1 MTPDHYM
8 CIGVLAVMASIPAI
22 FGAIKDGEPPR
33 LAALVLLFGA
43 GTIYYAISLR
53 PGGYTLEEIP
63 QAFVNVVGAF
73 L

>member
-1 MTPDHYM
+1 MTPDLFM
-8 CIGVLAVMASIPAI
+8 CIGVLAILASIPAI
-22 FGAIKDGEPPR
+22 FGSIKDGEAPR

-43 GTIYYAISLR
+43 ATVYYAISQR

-63 QAFVNVVGAF
+63 QAFVNVIGQF